1 MIRTAIGDRWQFA
14 AIPLLIA
21 FVLMIAWIGGL
32 TPLDQALR
40 SIRFQIADRP
50 PSGDTVL
57 VEIDAASLQGLGVWP
72 WPRSIHAKLLDK
84 LLELGAADVVFDI
97 DFSAASFPEED
108 AALEAAL
115 ERAGGYAFLAAFAQ
129 TATNGQVVI
138 NRPIARFSA
147 HADPVLVNV
156 DGDGTRLLQSV
167 PTALAGENIPS
178 VAARLEPTAQVGNQ
192 LFIDF
197 SIDLNAIDRIPALE
211 LLDGAPDPRRFSD
224 KQIIIGASAVEL
236 RDFIRVPRFGVIPGP
251 LVQIAAIETLKAGRA
266 VQERGQFVALAIC
279 LVLVPAFLLG
289 RRRIGLAALTWLGA
303 GISIAVEVFAC
314 VALVLGA
321 WAFDTVALHV
331 AIGLCLTFSLLE
343 ERAVRWNEYL
353 RQQAR
358 MTYLATHDASTR
370 AHSRRALVDQVNGK
384 IASGTLIRI
393 SMVRLERLDGA
404 IASLGHT
411 VGESVA
417 REAARRLGQ
426 HIGNKPARVGRD
438 LFAWVHNDDK
448 PDALMASSR
457 LVRAALGQS
466 YSVDGHVV
474 VLDPQVGLSALAR
487 PQDGAEE
494 LLRQAE
500 VALVKARS
508 LGSKAEIFDPSGDE
522 EIKRRRVLDVAL
534 RQALVRGEFFLL
546 YQPQHDLL
554 TGDMIGVEA
563 LIRWRSPDFGLVSP
577 ADFIPLAEETGLIVQ
592 LGAWVLEQ
600 ACFEAVQWDWHGRL
614 AINASVEQFR
624 LGNIV
629 EDVRVALVK
638 TGFPASRLDLEIT
651 ESLFAGNDPKLLA
664 DVVAL
669 RAMGTGIALDDFG
682 TGYSSLSTLT
692 SLPVDQLKID
702 QSFVRQLPDDD
713 TEVLI
718 ETIVLMAKRFGKTI
732 VAEGIETEEQR
743 QYLTGLLCDV
753 GQGYLFGRPTTPEAL
768 NLAKTS
774 AKVA

>member
-1 MIRTAIGDRWQFA
+1 MIHTAFGDRWQFA

-21 FVLMIAWIGGL
+21 FVLMTAWIGGL

-40 SIRFQIADRP
+40 SIRFQIADRA

-57 VEIDAASLQGLGVWP
+57 VEIDAASLQAFGVWP

-138 NRPIARFSA
+138 NRPIARFSD

-167 PTALAGENIPS
+167 PTTLAGENIPT

-197 SIDLNAIDRIPALE
+197 SIDLNAIDRISALE
-211 LLDGAPDPRRFSD
+211 LLDGAPDPRRFSN
-224 KQIIIGASAVEL
+224 KQVIIGASAVEL
-236 RDFIRVPRFGVIPGP
+236 RDFLRVPRFGVIPGP

-266 VQERGQFVALAIC
+266 VQERGQLVALAIC

-289 RRRIGLAALTWLGA
+289 RRRIGLAAFTWLGA

-314 VALVLGA
+314 FALVLDA

-358 MTYLATHDASTR
+358 MTYLATHDPSTR

-404 IASLGHT
+404 IASLGHA

-457 LVRAALGQS
+457 LVRETLGQS

-600 ACFEAVQWDWHGRL
+600 ACFEAMQWDWHGRL

-692 SLPVDQLKID
+692 SLPINQLKID

-732 VAEGIETEEQR
+732 VAEGIETEQQR
-743 QYLTGLLCDV
+743 KYLTGLLCDV
-753 GQGYLFGRPTTPEAL
+753 GQGYLFGRPATPEL
-768 NLAKTS
+768 LKLVKTS
-774 AKVA
+774 VKVA